1 MSEALNISVVIPTYN
16 RSTTLLQAVDS
27 VLQQTYPVSEI
38 LICDDGSTD
47 DSKEKVEKLNN
58 PKIKWIDCGRNGAPA
73 IPRNIGITKATGEW
87 IAFLDSDDSWFPTK
101 MYEQVQCIL
110 ATSCLA
116 VSSNARR
123 YVGEKDMGDYLIY
136 NKHSIRL
143 TDLLW
148 RNPVIISSLLVS
160 KAILNQTPLFLPN
173 QKHYAFEDYVLV
185 FKISLL
191 TKISFI
197 KLSLVK
203 YTDTPTAS
211 MRSDRNLSFYEQ
223 RKRATNDLLSW
234 AKKNNFTFPF
244 SYWLLIYFL
253 NSPAVKIKYFL
264 VNLLRNAAR

>member
-101 MYEQVQCIL
+101 LYEQVQCIL

-148 RNPVIISSLLVS
+148 RNPVIISSLLVNRFLLE
-160 KAILNQTPLFLPN
+160 KVELFPTARQFDAI
-173 QKHYAFEDYVLV
+173 EDYALN
-185 FKISLL
+185 FKIAALAN
-191 TKISFI
+191 ISFI
-197 KLSLVK
+197 NKPLIRYFDIPSISIRSAGSL
-203 YTDTPTAS
+203 T
-211 MRSDRNLSFYEQ
+211 FYDQ
-223 RKRATNDLLSW
+223 RKLVTGHLLIW
-234 AKKNNFTFPF
+234 VEQNCILF
-244 SYWLLIYFL
+244 SNLNRLLIYFL
-253 NSPAVKIKYFL
+253 NSPVVKTKYFL
-264 VNLLRNAAR
+264 IKLFRNAT